1 MKFIA
6 TSYMRFFEAFLRL
19 DRGGYVMTD
28 QDIYERY
35 AERAAIMQYEGG
47 LTYGRASQTVFNQV
61 AKWCKSTGRRFPQL
75 VRDDFRRVIVG
86 DNNNARVDFAE
97 R

>member
-1 MKFIA
+1 MI
-6 TSYMRFFEAFLRL
+6 S
-19 DRGGYVMTD
+19 D

-35 AERAAIMQYEGG
+35 IERAAIMQYDGG

-61 AKWCKSTGRRFPQL
+61 AKWCKSTGRKSPQC
-75 VRDDFRRVIVG
+75 VRDDFRDVIVG
-86 DNNNARVDFAE
+86 NNKNAKVDFA